1 MATITQRVNNKY
13 NPEEKIK
20 YFSVDM
26 ISYYYWFSAI
36 SYCDDEM
43 IAKNQCCREEILDD
57 WEIIKHKEYKLSL
70 IERIAHFLFSKYME
84 GFYN

>member
-1 MATITQRVNNKY
+1 
-13 NPEEKIK
+13 
-20 YFSVDM
+20 M

-57 WEIIKHKEYKLSL
+57 WEVIKHKEYKLSL

-84 GFYN
+84 GFYKRIKNIQKCYNLMYIISLF